1 MVRRRR
7 CSPQTLTV
15 LNVMLERPRTWRHG
29 YDLSIETGLQSGTLY
44 PILMRLCD
52 RELLESKWGPAEQA
66 GRPPRHIYRLT
77 ADGECTTLRYGDDG
91 VVFAKSELADAES
104 REIGRVPNSSPA

>member
-7 CSPQTLTV
+7 CSLQTLAV

-29 YDLSIETGLQSGTLY
+29 YDLSTKTGLQSGTLY

-66 GRPPRHIYRLT
+66 GRPPRHFYRLT
-77 ADGECTTLRYGDDG
+77 PDG
-91 VVFAKSELADAES
+91 VAFAKSQLADAES
-104 REIGRVPNSSPA
+104 REIGRVPNRRPA

>member
-77 ADGECTTLRYGDDG
+77 ADG

-104 REIGRVPNSSPA
+104 REIGTIPKGSPA